1 LDPLFPAESRELNHL
16 LANLLVYFEAPSAVE
31 KIMAVFRSAPT
42 QEEQIDYALALRVLK
57 TGWTMD
63 LREEYF
69 RWFVETAANYRGGN
83 TFASSL
89 SKIKDHAVATLS
101 EDEHRALQPIL
112 DAVPEIKSPQELL
125 AQREF
130 VKEWPM
136 DELVPLVEDGLK
148 GGRDFDR
155 GRQLYGAVACAS
167 CHRFSQDG
175 GMAGP
180 ELTGVSGRFNVRDL
194 LESIVLPSKVV
205 SDQYSAINIITKD
218 GRVVSG
224 RIGNLSGDTINVVE
238 NMLSP
243 GEMTRVRRQDIEV
256 MEPATI
262 SVMPAGLLN
271 SLHEDEIQDLIAYIL
286 SRGNSQHP
294 SFAE

>member
-1 LDPLFPAESRELNHL
+1 MS
-16 LANLLVYFEAPSAVE
+16 
-31 KIMAVFRSAPT
+31 
-42 QEEQIDYALALRVLK
+42 
-57 TGWTMD
+57 G
-63 LREEYF
+63 
-69 RWFVETAANYRGGN
+69 
-83 TFASSL
+83 SL
-89 SKIKDHAVATLS
+89 
-101 EDEHRALQPIL
+101 
-112 DAVPEIKSPQELL
+112 
-125 AQREF
+125 
-130 VKEWPM
+130 
-136 DELVPLVEDGLK
+136 
-148 GGRDFDR
+148 
-155 GRQLYGAVACAS
+155 
-167 CHRFSQDG
+167 
-175 GMAGP
+175 GP